1 MVTALKQSTATAI
14 TYTNCCGAFLIM
26 KEFEVWTEGFAVTG
40 QSSGAVFHGKVMAKS
55 FDEACIKLLGSS
67 LDKDESKPDGYR
79 RNSKG
84 NMCVW
89 ACGCYDNEDEA
100 RAYFG

>member
-1 MVTALKQSTATAI
+1 
-14 TYTNCCGAFLIM
+14 LIM
-26 KEFEVWTEGFAVTG
+26 KEFEVWTEGYAATG
-40 QSSGAVFHGKVMAKS
+40 QSSDATLHGKVMAKS
-55 FDEACIKLLGSS
+55 FDQACIKVLGSS

-89 ACGCYDNEDEA
+89 ACGCYDNEAEA